1 MRDINRGGPQG
12 ALWGILEYLAQSN
25 NNTDFISRE
34 KKFKFI
40 DDLSMLEM
48 INLLSIGLSSCNW
61 KVNVASDIP
70 TDGYIIPAENL
81 KTQQYMNKI
90 SEWTSKN
97 KMMLN
102 TKKTCAIIFN
112 FTRNSKFTSRI
123 KVQND
128 FMEII
133 HETKLLGVIIND
145 KLTWGSNTTY
155 LVTRANARMGLLH
168 KLVDFGVPTL
178 DLVNIYVLY
187 VRSILE
193 QSCQV
198 WSSSLTLENF
208 HDLERVQKNA
218 MKIILQEDYE
228 NYSSALNITGLDT
241 LFQRRD
247 DLCLKFAKSC
257 TTNQKTAHMFPKNPV
272 SYEMNTRFRKKYLQT
287 HAKTERLKTSAIP
300 YMQGLLNK

>member
-1 MRDINRGGPQG
+1 
-12 ALWGILEYLAQSN
+12 
-25 NNTDFISRE
+25 
-34 KKFKFI
+34 
-40 DDLSMLEM
+40 M

-112 FTRNSKFTSRI
+112 FTRNSKFTSRV

-133 HETKLLGVIIND
+133 HETKLLVVIIND

-155 LVTRANARMGLLH
+155 LVTRANARMRLLH
-168 KLVDFGVPTL
+168 KLVDFGVPTP
-178 DLVNIYVLY
+178 DLVNIYILY

-257 TTNQKTAHMFPKNPV
+257 TKNQKTAHMFPKNPP

-287 HAKTERLKTSAIP
+287 HAKTERLKTSAIH
-300 YMQGLLNK
+300 YMQGLLSK